1 MDLAGDGPRSRGILR
16 GDQQGRGHPRQG
28 RRSGLRFGL
37 RTRRLQRHRAAR
49 LREAH
54 HHQAQPDLSVRLC
67 PQQQPAGEGRTECGE
82 GPEDRRDRQYR
93 FLPGEASFRDPASRQ
108 ARRPPEIPAGPAV
121 VNSRAPEQELQAD
134 WGGSDLADAVEQAP
148 AVSEEPGRLAP
159 DGVAEARSR
168 AERGEDAP
176 ETDALSDA
184 TQLYLH
190 QIGLNR
196 LFTPAEELHF
206 ARRAVAGDFS
216 ARQKMIEHNL
226 RLVVN
231 VAKAYLNRGMPLLD
245 LVEEGN
251 LGLMHALD
259 KFDPERGFRFSTY
272 ATWWIR
278 QNIERAIMN
287 QSRTIR
293 LPVHVIKELNTV
305 LRAKRHLEA
314 HAEREPTAEDIAHLV
329 GKDTDEV
336 LRLLSRSEHTASLDA
351 PLEIDPMLSIGESI
365 ADESGMSPELQLHA
379 NEIESLVREWLA
391 ELNDK
396 QRAVIERRFGL
407 NGGELLTLQQLAS
420 RLMLTRERVRQIQ
433 LEALAQLRRIL
444 CRRGLSKD
452 VLL

>member
-1 MDLAGDGPRSRGILR
+1 
-16 GDQQGRGHPRQG
+16 
-28 RRSGLRFGL
+28 
-37 RTRRLQRHRAAR
+37 
-49 LREAH
+49 
-54 HHQAQPDLSVRLC
+54 
-67 PQQQPAGEGRTECGE
+67 
-82 GPEDRRDRQYR
+82 
-93 FLPGEASFRDPASRQ
+93 
-108 ARRPPEIPAGPAV
+108 
-121 VNSRAPEQELQAD
+121 VNSRAPEQELQSD
-134 WGGSDLADAVEQAP
+134 WAGSELADTVERAP
-148 AVSEEPGRLAP
+148 AVSEERGHFAAAGLAE
-159 DGVAEARSR
+159 GASR
-168 AERGEDAP
+168 AEPSEDGP

-314 HAEREPTAEDIAHLV
+314 NAEREPTAEDIAHLV

-351 PLEIDPMLSIGESI
+351 PLDVDPMLSIGESI
-365 ADESGMSPELQLHA
+365 ADESSISPELQLHA
-379 NEIESLVREWLA
+379 SEIEWLVREWLA
-391 ELNDK
+391 QLNDK

-407 NGGELLTLQQLAS
+407 NGGELLTLQELAS

-444 CRRGLSKD
+444 RRRGLSRD